1 MRPNV
6 MDGGSMA
13 GGDDSAVKRFAGARI
28 AALGAAADWA
38 GTAVDAR
45 WRAGSNKSAAFAE
58 RALESF
64 MPRGYSLSSGAPRS
78 ERGPDY
84 EEVGSQIGKGLMGL
98 FGGSGR
104 STSRP
109 ASSGGSGIGRDY
121 AAFGSGFDADLGT
134 NLGYSMSGSF
144 FS

>member
-28 AALGAAADWA
+28 AALGAAADWT

-45 WRAGSNKSAAFAE
+45 WRAGSNKTAAFAE

-64 MPRGYSLSSGAPRS
+64 MPRGYSLGSAAPRAQS
-78 ERGPDY
+78 GPDY
-84 EEVGSQIGKGLMGL
+84 KAIGSQIGEGLKELGL
-98 FGGSGR
+98 FGGLGR
-104 STSRP
+104 SSSRP
-109 ASSGGSGIGRDY
+109 ASSGGSGVG
-121 AAFGSGFDADLGT
+121 AAFGSGFDADRAT
-134 NLGYSMSGSF
+134 NLGWSMSGSF